1 VLHALQNQQR
11 REIRV
16 QCALTSHPQNSGRG
30 FWDSLSTLHPQA
42 IHKKSTGTAK
52 TVENSGAGNKTYAL
66 QEGTIGNG
74 ICLDSQGLVARQVQV
89 SFQPD
94 EASGRLFRAGGAD
107 RRSRLLS
114 GEGCAGCQPFG
125 AAHDAAYAAVFLL
138 AMFERHGQPLEVL
151 IRHFIQA
158 RFVRP
163 RIRVWQNDNFY
174 QTIERSIR
182 NQQEVQKIL
191 RGKQRKNQADKG

>member
-1 VLHALQNQQR
+1 MAYVSIPKDLS
-11 REIRV
+11 RV
-16 QCALTSHPQNSGRG
+16 KSKFLFNMTKRQDVRIGLGALTGVPA
-30 FWDSLSTLHPQA
+30 FFL
-42 IHKKSTGTAK
+42 AK
-52 TVENSGAGNKTYAL
+52 DAL
-66 QEGTIGNG
+66 G
-74 ICLDSQGLVARQVQV
+74 V
-89 SFQPD
+89 SP
-94 EASGRLFRAGGAD
+94 SV
-107 RRSRLLS
+107 LLMMLLML
-114 GEGCAGCQPFG
+114 PF
-125 AAHDAAYAAVFLL
+125 FLL

>member
-1 VLHALQNQQR
+1 MAYVSIPKDLS
-11 REIRV
+11 RV
-16 QCALTSHPQNSGRG
+16 KSKFLFNLPTRQVVCFGLGALTGVPA
-30 FWDSLSTLHPQA
+30 FFL
-42 IHKKSTGTAK
+42 AK
-52 TVENSGAGNKTYAL
+52 DAL
-66 QEGTIGNG
+66 G
-74 ICLDSQGLVARQVQV
+74 V
-89 SFQPD
+89 SP
-94 EASGRLFRAGGAD
+94 SV
-107 RRSRLLS
+107 LLMMLLML
-114 GEGCAGCQPFG
+114 PF
-125 AAHDAAYAAVFLL
+125 FLL

-174 QTIERSIR
+174 KTIDRSIR

>member
-1 VLHALQNQQR
+1 MAYVSIPKDLS
-11 REIRV
+11 RV
-16 QCALTSHPQNSGRG
+16 KSKFLFNLTKRQVVCSGLGALTGVPA
-30 FWDSLSTLHPQA
+30 FFL
-42 IHKKSTGTAK
+42 AK
-52 TVENSGAGNKTYAL
+52 DAL
-66 QEGTIGNG
+66 G
-74 ICLDSQGLVARQVQV
+74 V
-89 SFQPD
+89 SP
-94 EASGRLFRAGGAD
+94 SV
-107 RRSRLLS
+107 LLMMLLML
-114 GEGCAGCQPFG
+114 PF
-125 AAHDAAYAAVFLL
+125 FLL

-174 QTIERSIR
+174 KTIDRSIR

>member
-1 VLHALQNQQR
+1 MAYVSIPKDLS
-11 REIRV
+11 RV
-16 QCALTSHPQNSGRG
+16 KSKFLFNLTKRQVVC
-30 FWDSLSTLHPQA
+30 FW
-42 IHKKSTGTAK
+42 
-52 TVENSGAGNKTYAL
+52 
-66 QEGTIGNG
+66 
-74 ICLDSQGLVARQVQV
+74 LVALIGVPAFFLAKDALGV
-89 SFQPD
+89 SP
-94 EASGRLFRAGGAD
+94 SV
-107 RRSRLLS
+107 LLMMLLML
-114 GEGCAGCQPFG
+114 PF
-125 AAHDAAYAAVFLL
+125 FLL

-174 QTIERSIR
+174 KTIDRSIR

>member
-1 VLHALQNQQR
+1 MTTELTTTVTRHLDVLCSQIGARPGGTPANRAAAEYIAAEMRRLGLEVELQPLVCPNWR
-11 REIRV
+11 
-16 QCALTSHPQNSGRG
+16 CLGKSLT
-30 FWDSLSTLHPQA
+30 
-42 IHKKSTGTAK
+42 
-52 TVENSGAGNKTYAL
+52 
-66 QEGTIGNG
+66 
-74 ICLDSQGLVARQVQV
+74 LD
-89 SFQPD
+89 
-94 EASGRLFRAGGAD
+94 
-107 RRSRLLS
+107 
-114 GEGCAGCQPFG
+114 
-125 AAHDAAYAAVFLL
+125 
-138 AMFERHGQPLEVL
+138 GQPLEVL

>member
-1 VLHALQNQQR
+1 MFPAPLFSTVFAVPVDFLWIACGCSVDKLSQKPLLLFWASVLLMM
-11 REIRV
+11 
-16 QCALTSHPQNSGRG
+16 
-30 FWDSLSTLHPQA
+30 
-42 IHKKSTGTAK
+42 
-52 TVENSGAGNKTYAL
+52 
-66 QEGTIGNG
+66 
-74 ICLDSQGLVARQVQV
+74 
-89 SFQPD
+89 
-94 EASGRLFRAGGAD
+94 
-107 RRSRLLS
+107 LLML
-114 GEGCAGCQPFG
+114 PF
-125 AAHDAAYAAVFLL
+125 FLL

>member
-1 VLHALQNQQR
+1 MAYVSIPKDLS
-11 REIRV
+11 RV
-16 QCALTSHPQNSGRG
+16 KSKFLFNLT
-30 FWDSLSTLHPQA
+30 
-42 IHKKSTGTAK
+42 K
-52 TVENSGAGNKTYAL
+52 
-66 QEGTIGNG
+66 
-74 ICLDSQGLVARQVQV
+74 RQVVCFGLGALIGVPAFFLAKDALGV
-89 SFQPD
+89 SP
-94 EASGRLFRAGGAD
+94 SV
-107 RRSRLLS
+107 LLMMLLMMLLML
-114 GEGCAGCQPFG
+114 PF
-125 AAHDAAYAAVFLL
+125 FLL

-174 QTIERSIR
+174 KTIDRSIR

>member
-1 VLHALQNQQR
+1 MAYVSIPKDLS
-11 REIRV
+11 RV
-16 QCALTSHPQNSGRG
+16 KSQFLFNLTKRQVVCFGLGALTGVPA
-30 FWDSLSTLHPQA
+30 FFL
-42 IHKKSTGTAK
+42 AK
-52 TVENSGAGNKTYAL
+52 DAL
-66 QEGTIGNG
+66 G
-74 ICLDSQGLVARQVQV
+74 V
-89 SFQPD
+89 SP
-94 EASGRLFRAGGAD
+94 SV
-107 RRSRLLS
+107 LLMMLLML
-114 GEGCAGCQPFG
+114 PF
-125 AAHDAAYAAVFLL
+125 FLL

>member
-1 VLHALQNQQR
+1 MAYVSIPKDLS
-11 REIRV
+11 RV
-16 QCALTSHPQNSGRG
+16 KSKFLFNLTKRLVVCFGLGALTGVPA
-30 FWDSLSTLHPQA
+30 FFL
-42 IHKKSTGTAK
+42 AK
-52 TVENSGAGNKTYAL
+52 DAL
-66 QEGTIGNG
+66 G
-74 ICLDSQGLVARQVQV
+74 V
-89 SFQPD
+89 SP
-94 EASGRLFRAGGAD
+94 SV
-107 RRSRLLS
+107 LLMMLLML
-114 GEGCAGCQPFG
+114 PF
-125 AAHDAAYAAVFLL
+125 FLL

>member
-1 VLHALQNQQR
+1 MAYVSIPKDLSRVKSKFLFNLTKHQVVCFGLGALIGVPAFFLAKDALGVSPSVLLMM
-11 REIRV
+11 
-16 QCALTSHPQNSGRG
+16 
-30 FWDSLSTLHPQA
+30 
-42 IHKKSTGTAK
+42 
-52 TVENSGAGNKTYAL
+52 
-66 QEGTIGNG
+66 
-74 ICLDSQGLVARQVQV
+74 
-89 SFQPD
+89 
-94 EASGRLFRAGGAD
+94 
-107 RRSRLLS
+107 LLML
-114 GEGCAGCQPFG
+114 PF
-125 AAHDAAYAAVFLL
+125 FLL

-174 QTIERSIR
+174 KTIDRSIR

>member
-1 VLHALQNQQR
+1 MAYVSIPKDLS
-11 REIRV
+11 RV
-16 QCALTSHPQNSGRG
+16 KSKFLFNLTKRQVVCFELGALTGVPA
-30 FWDSLSTLHPQA
+30 FFL
-42 IHKKSTGTAK
+42 AK
-52 TVENSGAGNKTYAL
+52 DAL
-66 QEGTIGNG
+66 G
-74 ICLDSQGLVARQVQV
+74 V
-89 SFQPD
+89 SP
-94 EASGRLFRAGGAD
+94 SV
-107 RRSRLLS
+107 LLMMLLML
-114 GEGCAGCQPFG
+114 PF
-125 AAHDAAYAAVFLL
+125 FLL

>member
-1 VLHALQNQQR
+1 MAYVSIPKDLS
-11 REIRV
+11 RV
-16 QCALTSHPQNSGRG
+16 KSKFLFNLTKRQVVCFGLGALTGVPA
-30 FWDSLSTLHPQA
+30 FFL
-42 IHKKSTGTAK
+42 AK
-52 TVENSGAGNKTYAL
+52 DAL
-66 QEGTIGNG
+66 G
-74 ICLDSQGLVARQVQV
+74 V
-89 SFQPD
+89 SP
-94 EASGRLFRAGGAD
+94 SV
-107 RRSRLLS
+107 LLMMLL
-114 GEGCAGCQPFG
+114 
-125 AAHDAAYAAVFLL
+125 LL

>member
-1 VLHALQNQQR
+1 MAYVSIPKDLS
-11 REIRV
+11 RV
-16 QCALTSHPQNSGRG
+16 KSEFLFNLTKRQVVCFGLGALTGVPA
-30 FWDSLSTLHPQA
+30 FFL
-42 IHKKSTGTAK
+42 AK
-52 TVENSGAGNKTYAL
+52 DAL
-66 QEGTIGNG
+66 G
-74 ICLDSQGLVARQVQV
+74 V
-89 SFQPD
+89 SP
-94 EASGRLFRAGGAD
+94 SV
-107 RRSRLLS
+107 LLMMLLML
-114 GEGCAGCQPFG
+114 PF
-125 AAHDAAYAAVFLL
+125 FLL

>member
-1 VLHALQNQQR
+1 MAYVSIPKDLSRVKSKFLFNLTKRQVVCFVLG
-11 REIRV
+11 
-16 QCALTSHPQNSGRG
+16 ALTGVPA
-30 FWDSLSTLHPQA
+30 FFL
-42 IHKKSTGTAK
+42 AK
-52 TVENSGAGNKTYAL
+52 DAL
-66 QEGTIGNG
+66 G
-74 ICLDSQGLVARQVQV
+74 V
-89 SFQPD
+89 SP
-94 EASGRLFRAGGAD
+94 SV
-107 RRSRLLS
+107 LLMMLLML
-114 GEGCAGCQPFG
+114 PF
-125 AAHDAAYAAVFLL
+125 FLL

>member
-1 VLHALQNQQR
+1 MAHVS
-11 REIRV
+11 IPKDVSRV
-16 QCALTSHPQNSGRG
+16 TSKFRFTLT
-30 FWDSLSTLHPQA
+30 
-42 IHKKSTGTAK
+42 K
-52 TVENSGAGNKTYAL
+52 
-66 QEGTIGNG
+66 
-74 ICLDSQGLVARQVQV
+74 RQVVCFGLGALIGVPAFFLAKDALGV
-89 SFQPD
+89 SP
-94 EASGRLFRAGGAD
+94 SV
-107 RRSRLLS
+107 LLMMLLML
-114 GEGCAGCQPFG
+114 PF
-125 AAHDAAYAAVFLL
+125 FLL

>member
-1 VLHALQNQQR
+1 MAYIPVPKDLSAVKTKVFFN
-11 REIRV
+11 
-16 QCALTSHPQNSGRG
+16 LTKRQIICFG
-30 FWDSLSTLHPQA
+30 
-42 IHKKSTGTAK
+42 
-52 TVENSGAGNKTYAL
+52 SGALISVPLFFMLKGVIGTSTAAL
-66 QEGTIGNG
+66 VMIF
-74 ICLDSQGLVARQVQV
+74 IML
-89 SFQPD
+89 
-94 EASGRLFRAGGAD
+94 
-107 RRSRLLS
+107 
-114 GEGCAGCQPFG
+114 PF
-125 AAHDAAYAAVFLL
+125 FLL

-191 RGKQRKNQADKG
+191 RGKQKKNQADKG

>member
-1 VLHALQNQQR
+1 MAYVSIPKDLS
-11 REIRV
+11 RV
-16 QCALTSHPQNSGRG
+16 KSKFLFNLTKRQVVCFGLGALTGVPA
-30 FWDSLSTLHPQA
+30 FFL
-42 IHKKSTGTAK
+42 AK
-52 TVENSGAGNKTYAL
+52 DAL
-66 QEGTIGNG
+66 G
-74 ICLDSQGLVARQVQV
+74 V
-89 SFQPD
+89 SP
-94 EASGRLFRAGGAD
+94 SV
-107 RRSRLLS
+107 LLMMLLML
-114 GEGCAGCQPFG
+114 PF
-125 AAHDAAYAAVFLL
+125 FLL

-191 RGKQRKNQADKG
+191 RGKERKVVYYVQFESQRKRTPCDFPPFMLYFMMCYE

>member
-1 VLHALQNQQR
+1 MAYVSIPKDLS
-11 REIRV
+11 RV
-16 QCALTSHPQNSGRG
+16 KSKFLFNLTKRQAVCFGLGALTGVPA
-30 FWDSLSTLHPQA
+30 FFL
-42 IHKKSTGTAK
+42 AK
-52 TVENSGAGNKTYAL
+52 DAL
-66 QEGTIGNG
+66 G
-74 ICLDSQGLVARQVQV
+74 V
-89 SFQPD
+89 SP
-94 EASGRLFRAGGAD
+94 SV
-107 RRSRLLS
+107 LLMMLLML
-114 GEGCAGCQPFG
+114 PF
-125 AAHDAAYAAVFLL
+125 FLL

>member
-1 VLHALQNQQR
+1 MAYVSIPKDLS
-11 REIRV
+11 RV
-16 QCALTSHPQNSGRG
+16 KSKFLFNLT
-30 FWDSLSTLHPQA
+30 
-42 IHKKSTGTAK
+42 K
-52 TVENSGAGNKTYAL
+52 
-66 QEGTIGNG
+66 
-74 ICLDSQGLVARQVQV
+74 RQVVCFRLGALIGVPAFFLAKDALGV
-89 SFQPD
+89 SP
-94 EASGRLFRAGGAD
+94 SV
-107 RRSRLLS
+107 LLMMLLML
-114 GEGCAGCQPFG
+114 PF
-125 AAHDAAYAAVFLL
+125 FLL

-174 QTIERSIR
+174 KTIDRSIR

>member
-1 VLHALQNQQR
+1 MAYVSIPKDLS
-11 REIRV
+11 RV
-16 QCALTSHPQNSGRG
+16 
-30 FWDSLSTLHPQA
+30 
-42 IHKKSTGTAK
+42 KSTFLFNLTK
-52 TVENSGAGNKTYAL
+52 
-66 QEGTIGNG
+66 
-74 ICLDSQGLVARQVQV
+74 RQVVCFGLGALIGVPAFFLAKDALGV
-89 SFQPD
+89 SP
-94 EASGRLFRAGGAD
+94 SV
-107 RRSRLLS
+107 LLMMLLML
-114 GEGCAGCQPFG
+114 PF
-125 AAHDAAYAAVFLL
+125 FLL

-174 QTIERSIR
+174 KTIDRSIR

>member
-1 VLHALQNQQR
+1 MAYVSIPKDLS
-11 REIRV
+11 RV
-16 QCALTSHPQNSGRG
+16 KSKFLFNLT
-30 FWDSLSTLHPQA
+30 
-42 IHKKSTGTAK
+42 K
-52 TVENSGAGNKTYAL
+52 
-66 QEGTIGNG
+66 
-74 ICLDSQGLVARQVQV
+74 RQVVCFGLGALIGVPAFFLAKDALGV
-89 SFQPD
+89 SP
-94 EASGRLFRAGGAD
+94 SV
-107 RRSRLLS
+107 LLMMLLML
-114 GEGCAGCQPFG
+114 PF
-125 AAHDAAYAAVFLL
+125 FLL

-191 RGKQRKNQADKG
+191 RGKERKVVYYVQFESQRKRAPCGFPPFMLYFMMCYE

>member
-1 VLHALQNQQR
+1 MAYDSIPKDLS
-11 REIRV
+11 RV
-16 QCALTSHPQNSGRG
+16 KSKFLFNLTKRQVVWFGLGALTGVPA
-30 FWDSLSTLHPQA
+30 FFL
-42 IHKKSTGTAK
+42 AK
-52 TVENSGAGNKTYAL
+52 DAL
-66 QEGTIGNG
+66 G
-74 ICLDSQGLVARQVQV
+74 V
-89 SFQPD
+89 SP
-94 EASGRLFRAGGAD
+94 SV
-107 RRSRLLS
+107 LLMMLLML
-114 GEGCAGCQPFG
+114 PF
-125 AAHDAAYAAVFLL
+125 FLL

-174 QTIERSIR
+174 KTIDRSIR

>member
-1 VLHALQNQQR
+1 MD
-11 REIRV
+11 IRV
-16 QCALTSHPQNSGRG
+16 EKTRQSIINAFIELRSHRELERITIKELCERARINKSTFYSHYQDIYHLSDTLETEVVVSIMENLSHPEKVLEDTADFSRELFMG
-30 FWDSLSTLHPQA
+30 FL
-42 IHKKSTGTAK
+42 AK
-52 TVENSGAGNKTYAL
+52 DAL
-66 QEGTIGNG
+66 G
-74 ICLDSQGLVARQVQV
+74 V
-89 SFQPD
+89 SP
-94 EASGRLFRAGGAD
+94 SV
-107 RRSRLLS
+107 LLMMLLML
-114 GEGCAGCQPFG
+114 PF
-125 AAHDAAYAAVFLL
+125 FLL

>member
-1 VLHALQNQQR
+1 MM
-11 REIRV
+11 
-16 QCALTSHPQNSGRG
+16 
-30 FWDSLSTLHPQA
+30 
-42 IHKKSTGTAK
+42 
-52 TVENSGAGNKTYAL
+52 
-66 QEGTIGNG
+66 
-74 ICLDSQGLVARQVQV
+74 
-89 SFQPD
+89 
-94 EASGRLFRAGGAD
+94 
-107 RRSRLLS
+107 LLML
-114 GEGCAGCQPFG
+114 PF
-125 AAHDAAYAAVFLL
+125 FLL

-174 QTIERSIR
+174 KTIDRSIR